1 MAMRIAFY
9 APMKAPTHPVP
20 SGDRRMGA
28 LLMDALRAAGHEVAL
43 ASELRTYDGGGNA
56 DVQREHERAAAAE
69 AERIAAQWDRAGARP
84 NAWFTYHVYHKAPD
98 YLGPALARRHNLPY
112 LIAEPSVAPKRATGS
127 WSAGY
132 RAALAAIGAA
142 DVLLCLTR
150 LDMACVAPH
159 ARAPDRL
166 VYLPPFIDTTPF
178 GQARLHRAEVRSEL
192 TMDAGLAP
200 DKHWLL
206 AVGMMRAGDKLES
219 YRRLGRA
226 LERLQGSD
234 WQVVVAGE
242 GDARADV
249 EVAMAPIADRVR
261 YLGAVDWSRLP
272 CIYAACDLLVW
283 PAAGEAYGIALLE
296 AEAAGLPVVAGRVRG
311 VPDVVEDGATGLLV
325 PEGDADAFAAAVR
338 SLLDDAPR
346 RRDMAE
352 AAMRFV
358 TGKRNLAAAAAILDR
373 ALRLAAS

>member
-1 MAMRIAFY
+1 MRIAFY

-28 LLMDALRAAGHEVAL
+28 LLMDALSAAGHEVAL
-43 ASELRTYDGGGNA
+43 ASELRTYDGRGDA
-56 DVQREHERAAAAE
+56 DVQRAHERAAATE
-69 AERIAAQWDRAGARP
+69 AERISAQWERAGAP
-84 NAWFTYHVYHKAPD
+84 PDAWFTYHVYHKAPD
-98 YLGPALARRHNLPY
+98 YLGPTLARRHRLPY
-112 LIAEPSVAPKRATGS
+112 LIAEPSVAPKRAAGP

-132 RAALAAIGAA
+132 RAALAAIGTA

-150 LDMACVAPH
+150 LDMACVSPH

-166 VYLPPFIDTTPF
+166 VYLPPFIDATPF
-178 GQARLHRAEVRSEL
+178 GRTRSRRAEARSEL
-192 TMDAGLAP
+192 AKSAGLAP

-226 LERLQGSD
+226 LACLPGSD
-234 WQVVVAGE
+234 WQIAVAGE
-242 GDARADV
+242 GDARSDV
-249 EVAMAPIADRVR
+249 EAALAAVADRVR

-272 CIYAACDLLVW
+272 NVYAACDLLVW

-311 VPDVVEDGATGLLV
+311 VPDVVEDGITGLLV
-325 PEGDADAFAAAVR
+325 PEDDAAAFAAAVR
-338 SLLDDAPR
+338 TLLDDAPR

-352 AAMRFV
+352 AAARFV
-358 TGKRNLAAAAAILDR
+358 AGARNLASAARILDR
-373 ALRLAAS
+373 ALRMAAS